1 MHQVSQTDEEAA
13 LGVLSEPKAVPAVEL
28 TLPPGL
34 LSPVTNGRV
43 WVPPP
48 PRVTREGQVSRSNT
62 WYDLQLACG
71 RLIKRSFDVL
81 VSTTLLIIVAPLFVV
96 VAVAIKLTSPGPIF
110 FVQGR
115 RGKGGRLFPCLKFR
129 TMVPDAER
137 ILDSDDRLRELY
149 KKYDHKLPAEHDSRI
164 SSVGRWLRASSLDE
178 LPQLLNVFIGHMSL
192 VGPRPRTP
200 AEADKFGDPYRRE
213 VIHGL
218 KPGLTGLWQICGRS
232 HIKGKARLD
241 LDLRYARMQSFS
253 TDLVILAR
261 TPYALLE
268 HFRNGAH

>member
-1 MHQVSQTDEEAA
+1 MRPVSQTDEEAV
-13 LGVLSEPKAVPAVEL
+13 LGVLSEPRAVPAIEP
-28 TLPPGL
+28 TLPQGL

-43 WVPPP
+43 WVPPLVISG
-48 PRVTREGQVSRSNT
+48 RDGSRSNA
-62 WYDLQLACG
+62 WSRLQMAQG
-71 RLIKRSFDVL
+71 RFIKRGFDVL
-81 VSTTLLIIVAPLFVV
+81 LSAVVLALVSPLFIVI
-96 VAVAIKLTSPGPIF
+96 AVAIKLTSPGPIF

-137 ILDSDDRLRELY
+137 ILDADDRLRELY

-164 SSVGRWLRASSLDE
+164 SRVGRWLRASSLDE
-178 LPQLLNVFIGHMSL
+178 LPQLLNVFVGHMSL

-200 AEADKFGDPYRRE
+200 AEADKFGDPYRTE
-213 VIHGL
+213 VILGL

-241 LDLRYARMQSFS
+241 LDLRYARMQSLG

-261 TPYALLE
+261 TPYAVLQ